1 MNWAAVLAAVMF
13 AAAAL
18 AMVAPIVLHNPFA
31 TAAALMIGIF
41 VGTLFESARSD
52 GCRDRR

>member
-1 MNWAAVLAAVMF
+1 MNWAVVLAAVMF
-13 AAAAL
+13 AAVAL
-18 AMVAPIVLHNPFA
+18 VMIAPIVLRDPFA

-41 VGTLFESARSD
+41 VGTLLESARSD